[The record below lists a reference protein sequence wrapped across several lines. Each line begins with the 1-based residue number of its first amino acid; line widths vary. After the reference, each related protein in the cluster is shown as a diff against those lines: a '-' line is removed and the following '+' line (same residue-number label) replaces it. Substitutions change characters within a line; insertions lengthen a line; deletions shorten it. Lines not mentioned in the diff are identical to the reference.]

1 MAANPTCKYGYRM
14 VRGRLSVTNTKH
26 DNGWSRA
33 LFLLVKP
40 EGEEELSNWTH
51 KVDGASKK
59 QLTLSKKLGMMIWLS
74 RQMPTPSNG
83 FRLEDA
89 SKMV

>member
-1 MAANPTCKYGYRM
+1 M
-14 VRGRLSVTNTKH
+14 TNTEH
-26 DNGWSRA
+26 DNGWRQA

-40 EGEEELSNWTH
+40 EGEEELCYWTH

-59 QLTLSKKLGMMIWLS
+59 QLTLSKKLGLMIRLS